1 VVHGIVGE
9 HGVVGVRLGGSIV
22 DLLREVPI
30 RLWFVGVLE
39 VLVRD

>member
-22 DLLREVPI
+22 DLVIEDSF
-30 RLWFVGVLE
+30 RL
-39 VLVRD
+39 